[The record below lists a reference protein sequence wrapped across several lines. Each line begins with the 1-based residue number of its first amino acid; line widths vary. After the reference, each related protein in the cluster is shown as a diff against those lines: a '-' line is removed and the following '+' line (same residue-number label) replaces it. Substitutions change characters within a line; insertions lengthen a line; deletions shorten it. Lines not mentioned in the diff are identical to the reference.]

1 MDSIDKKIITLL
13 QKNARM
19 PLKALAEQVYLSS
32 PAVSSRIEKLE
43 KENIITGYEAKV
55 NEIKLG
61 YHITAFINLE
71 LAPVQKPEFYEFAE
85 KCQNVIECNCITGN
99 YSMLLKVVFPSTDD
113 LDNFIGKLQKFGR
126 TYTQI
131 VFSTPIK
138 NRGVMIE
145 LPQEE
150 E

>member
-1 MDSIDKKIITLL
+1 MDNIDKKIITLL

-32 PAVSSRIEKLE
+32 PAVSARIERLE
-43 KENIITGYEAKV
+43 KEEIIIGYEAKI
-55 NEIKLG
+55 NEMKLG

-71 LAPVQKPEFYEFAE
+71 LAPVQKPEFYSFVEA
-85 KCQNVIECNCITGN
+85 CPNVIECNCITGN
-99 YSMLLKVVFPSTDD
+99 YSMLLKVIFPSTDD

-131 VFSTPIK
+131 VFSNPVKT
-138 NRGVMIE
+138 RGVMVA
-145 LPQEE
+145 PNTEE
-150 E
+150 